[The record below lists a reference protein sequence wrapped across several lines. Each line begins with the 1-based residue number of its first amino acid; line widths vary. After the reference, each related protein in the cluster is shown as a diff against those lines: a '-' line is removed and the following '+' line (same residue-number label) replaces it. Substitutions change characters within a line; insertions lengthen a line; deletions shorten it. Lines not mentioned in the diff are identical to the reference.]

1 MHQFGWL
8 SEGGV
13 NVLKLLQKEG
23 GAQKGGGG
31 VNLGILVVT
40 VDLCKVN
47 FHISVIQD
55 TGSCCVHTTG
65 GFI

>member
-23 GAQKGGGG
+23 GAQKGGGE
-31 VNLGILVVT
+31 VQPWY
-40 VDLCKVN
+40 
-47 FHISVIQD
+47 ISSNC
-55 TGSCCVHTTG
+55 GPL
-65 GFI
+65 

>member
-23 GAQKGGGG
+23 GGF
-31 VNLGILVVT
+31 NLGILVVT